1 MHPRN
6 LLVVEAPLVLDVVD
20 EAAGELDVLVLVLV
34 LDEALDELLPQAA
47 SSKHVLAAA
56 AAAYNA
62 VCLTV
67 SSRRP
72 GFPEIGTTELSPPHR
87 LPGDYFVSVSG
98 GRGRTGL
105 RPPRCRIAT
114 ERWRERDEHRQI
126 GRSTRLKFCCFPQ
139 KRTSGVAWVA
149 RVPNLE
155 HFG

>member
-6 LLVVEAPLVLDVVD
+6 LLVVEAPLVLDAVD